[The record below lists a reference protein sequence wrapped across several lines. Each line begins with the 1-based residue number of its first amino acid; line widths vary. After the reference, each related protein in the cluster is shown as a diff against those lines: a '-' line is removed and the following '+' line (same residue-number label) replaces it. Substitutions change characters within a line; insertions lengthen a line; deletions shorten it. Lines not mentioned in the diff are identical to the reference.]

1 MDDNSSSRI
10 NVNKQNMTMLMP
22 KKEHEHEHSKERQ
35 KRSTTMAKQPHA
47 WPADDAI
54 LNNIGVGKVEGEI
67 RGYRRED
74 QLLS

>member
-22 KKEHEHEHSKERQ
+22 KEEHEHEHSKERQ
-35 KRSTTMAKQPHA
+35 KRSTTMDFSGTSAN
-47 WPADDAI
+47 ADDAI